1 MGSLIAFIFIE
12 THNRRQGYKI
22 LPTWR
27 GKGLQMRIILGYGI
41 DSILVHFDS
50 RTKTLC

>member
-12 THNRRQGYKI
+12 THNRRQGSKF
-22 LPTWR
+22 LPSWR
-27 GKGLQMRIILGYGI
+27 GKGLQMCIILGYGI
-41 DSILVHFDS
+41 DSILDHFDS